1 MGKFLNAVRNAGA
14 LKITYMV
21 TRIIVFAFWA
31 LFALIFAVR
40 CAERYYV
47 YPLGYK
53 EEVAE
58 CSAET
63 GIDPLVVFS
72 IIKIES
78 GFDKSETSGA
88 GAVGLM
94 QIMPETGAFVAEMIE
109 MKEFDLSE
117 PKDNVRVGCHYL
129 RYLTEKFSDLS
140 TVVCAYNAGE
150 GNVRKW
156 LADKNYSEDGVTLIR
171 IPFGETERYLDKFI
185 KTFSNYKKLYGNLL
199 DKKF

>member
-1 MGKFLNAVRNAGA
+1 MGKSIDAVRRDDG
-14 LKITYMV
+14 LKIIYLV
-21 TRIIVFAFWA
+21 TRIIVFSFWA
-31 LFALIFAVR
+31 VFALIFAVR

-58 CSAET
+58 FSAEA

-72 IIKIES
+72 VIKIES
-78 GFDKSETSGA
+78 GFDKTETSRA

-94 QIMPETGAFVAEMIE
+94 QIMPETGTFVAEMIE
-109 MKEFDLSE
+109 MKELNLSE

-156 LADKNYSEDGVTLIR
+156 LADKNYSDDGKTLAR